1 MKRATSRLVAG
12 ALSLAVVGSAT
23 GGVIAQADDA
33 APRAEAAQ
41 QGGISI
47 TPATVEATAKRGSV
61 GTFTVKNT
69 TKDTLRVTVTVR
81 PWSQN
86 RTTAVVSLNWRASLT
101 PYVRASPQTFDLKP
115 GSRFGEAEH
124 AASDRR
130 GLALRRHPGLR
141 EAEEAE
147 GDQRDHPAVP
157 GHRAPAP
164 EPDQQAPEPA
174 RRRH

>member
-12 ALSLAVVGSAT
+12 ALSLAVAGTAA
-23 GGVIAQADDA
+23 GGVIAQADDS

-69 TKDTLRVTVTVR
+69 TKDTIRVTVTVR

-86 RTTAVVSLNWRASLT
+86 RNTGKVAINKRANLS
-101 PYVRASPQTFDLKP
+101 PYVRVEPADVRHQAGLAL
-115 GSRFGEAEH
+115 GEAEH
-124 AASDRR
+124 AADDLCR
-130 GLALRRHPGLR
+130 LALRRHPGVR
-141 EAEEAE
+141 QAEEAE
-147 GDQRDHPAVP
+147 GDQRDHPAVRSAS
-157 GHRAPAP
+157 GVCA
-164 EPDQQAPEPA
+164 
-174 RRRH
+174 